1 VKGRVASSAADARVW
16 TWAVGAAVVVHLGAV
31 GALSRLKVDW
41 QPPPPPPVEFE
52 LRSPPPPPPPPV
64 ETPEPPPPP
73 KAVEPPKVVKVVPR
87 PRVPDETPPPPPQSP
102 PPPNQEPPPEAPKN
116 APPVFGV
123 TMSSVVSGDSAAA
136 VPVGNTLMAKPSAPR
151 PDKPAEP
158 YAGGAPPQPFRP
170 VPDVY
175 IATGPKALFKVEGEE
190 VYPADARAVGL
201 EGTVKLSVGLNEKGV
216 VVDVKVLE
224 RAGHGFDEA
233 AVKAMRQFRYR
244 PALASDGRPVP
255 CRFAYTYKF
264 SMGD

>member
-1 VKGRVASSAADARVW
+1 MASRAADARVW

-31 GALSRLKVDW
+31 GALTRIKVEW
-41 QPPPPPPVEFE
+41 QPPPPPPVEFD
-52 LRSPPPPPPPPV
+52 LRSPPPPPPV
-64 ETPEPPPPP
+64 AIPEPPPPPP
-73 KAVEPPKVVKVVPR
+73 KAVEPPKVKLVQR
-87 PRVPDETPPPPPQSP
+87 PATREEPEPPPPPESP

-151 PDKPAEP
+151 PDKPAQP
-158 YAGGAPPQPFRP
+158 YAGGAPPQAFRP

-190 VYPADARAVGL
+190 VYPSDARAMGL
-201 EGTVKLSVGLNEKGV
+201 EGTVKLSVGLNEKGAV
-216 VVDVKVLE
+216 VEVKVLE

-255 CRFAYTYKF
+255 CRFTYSYKF
-264 SMGD
+264 VSGGD

>member
-1 VKGRVASSAADARVW
+1 
-16 TWAVGAAVVVHLGAV
+16 VGAALVVHLGAV
-31 GALSRLKVDW
+31 GALTRIHVAW
-41 QPPPPPPVEFE
+41 QPPPAPPVEFE
-52 LRSPPPPPPPPV
+52 LRSPPPPPPPIQ
-64 ETPEPPPPP
+64 TPEPPPPP
-73 KAVEPPKVVKVVPR
+73 KAAEPPPPVRVVPR
-87 PRVPDETPPPPPQSP
+87 RLAPAEPPPAASP

-123 TMSSVVSGDSAAA
+123 TMSSVVSGESGAA

-151 PDKPAEP
+151 PTDKPAEP
-158 YAGGAPPQPFRP
+158 YAGGSQPFRP

-201 EGTVKLSVGLNEKGV
+201 EGVVKLSVDLNEKGV
-216 VVDVKVLE
+216 VVGVKVIE

-255 CRFAYTYKF
+255 CRFAYTYRF

>member
-1 VKGRVASSAADARVW
+1 MAERAADARAW
-16 TWAVGAAVVVHLGAV
+16 TWALGATVLVHLGAV
-31 GALSRLKVDW
+31 AAVTRIRVDW
-41 QPPPPPPVEFE
+41 LPPPAPPVEFE
-52 LRSPPPPPPPPV
+52 LTTPPPPPPPAV
-64 ETPEPPPPP
+64 EAPEPEPPP
-73 KAVEPPKVVKVVPR
+73 KAVEPPKVKLVPR
-87 PRVPDETPPPPPQSP
+87 PPTPEKTPPPPPESPP

-123 TMSSVVSGDSAAA
+123 TMSSVVSGDSAGAA
-136 VPVGNTLMAKPSAPR
+136 VPVGNTLMAKPSGPR

-158 YAGGAPPQPFRP
+158 YAGGAPQPFRP

-190 VYPADARAVGL
+190 VYPAEARAIGL

-216 VVDVKVLE
+216 VVDVKVIE

-233 AVKAMRQFRYR
+233 AVKAMKQFRYR

-255 CRFAYTYKF
+255 CRFAYTYRF